1 MTTFRKRWP
10 SLVGAALVAL
20 ALTARL
26 TSIAHGEGSEAG
38 RDLPPDCRVNV
49 SVNTGREF
57 PSSAIETIVR
67 HGGTVLVTPVGDD
80 DNPALTVQLT
90 VTGWTFYEDGPWGD
104 LRDYEVECGL
114 VSPMP
119 STVNLPLVV
128 N

>member
-1 MTTFRKRWP
+1 MSTFRKRWP
-10 SLVGAALVAL
+10 SIVGAIVLTAALS
-20 ALTARL
+20 ARL

-38 RDLPPDCRVNV
+38 RVLPPDCRVNV
-49 SVNTGREF
+49 AVNTGREF

-80 DNPALTVQLT
+80 DNPASTVQLT

-114 VSPMP
+114 ASPSP
-119 STVNLPLVV
+119 SNVNLPLIA

>member
-1 MTTFRKRWP
+1 MITFHKRWP
-10 SLVGAALVAL
+10 SIVGAIV
-20 ALTARL
+20 LTAALSIRL
-26 TSIAHGEGSEAG
+26 TSIAHGEGETG
-38 RDLPPDCRVNV
+38 RVLPPDCRVNAAI
-49 SVNTGREF
+49 NTGREF
-57 PSSAIETIVR
+57 PSSAIETIAR
-67 HGGTVLVTPVGDD
+67 HGGAVLVTPVGDD

-119 STVNLPLVV
+119 STVNLPLIV